1 MAVLHSPSPRAM
13 QEAAGA
19 IYTIVA
25 DSEEN
30 KAPVVADRG
39 WVDTLELLRRM
50 HAWHLVLKGFTFS
63 SHVLFHVQGRA
74 DGGVWVCRTVS
85 GWEEKLKKIVFKR
98 DFSFVQQ
105 VEMEKQQSK
114 I

>member
-39 WVDTLELLRRM
+39 WVDTLELLRRT
-50 HAWHLVLKGFTFS
+50 HAWDLVLKGFIFS
-63 SHVLFHVQGRA
+63 SHVFHIQGRA
-74 DGGVWVCRTVS
+74 DGGVGVC
-85 GWEEKLKKIVFKR
+85 KIVSEQFKN
-98 DFSFVQQ
+98 
-105 VEMEKQQSK
+105 
-114 I
+114 